1 MASGGKKLT
10 GKERADL
17 QRKQIVDKVIEDMD
31 KGGFEWVKPWHDM
44 AAPHNPV
51 TGVTYRGG
59 NRTHRLPPPCSMR
72 WGTQPDILLPSI
84 ARR

>member
-44 AAPHNPV
+44 AGP
-51 TGVTYRGG
+51 G
-59 NRTHRLPPPCSMR
+59 NRRNLPWRQQDASSRHGYDPWVHRPEMGHVQEP
-72 WGTQPDILLPSI
+72 
-84 ARR
+84 

>member
-31 KGGFEWVKPWHDM
+31 KGGSAQP
-44 AAPHNPV
+44 
-51 TGVTYRGG
+51 G
-59 NRTHRLPPPCSMR
+59 NRRNLPWRQQDASS
-72 WGTQPDILLPSI
+72 WHGHDSWV
-84 ARR
+84 RRSEMGHVQEP